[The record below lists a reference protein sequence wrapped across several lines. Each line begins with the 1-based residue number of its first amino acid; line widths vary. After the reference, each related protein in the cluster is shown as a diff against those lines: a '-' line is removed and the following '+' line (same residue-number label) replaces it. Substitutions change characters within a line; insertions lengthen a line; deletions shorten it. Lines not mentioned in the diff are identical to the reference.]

1 MALLWLVFSIGA
13 VQAALFEAQADQMEN
28 PIRRIVTL
36 LQKMQE
42 EIAAEGKKDEEL
54 MEKYV
59 CYCEKNDGEL
69 SDSTASLRAAI
80 PEIEA
85 SITEAENLKAQL
97 DQELAAHKKAR
108 EEAKEAITA
117 AAKRREK
124 EAAEFA
130 AESSELSA
138 NIASA
143 KAAIDALS
151 KGLGASF
158 LQSKYANTLRNM
170 VLAQGAK
177 LDRYD
182 RETLTD
188 FLSVNANARAT
199 VSGTGEIIGI
209 LKQLLEDMEKELA
222 AITKAEN
229 TSITEYEG
237 LVSAKEKEIQVA
249 TENIEKKMER
259 AGETAVKI
267 VSLKNDLEDTKE
279 SLGADEQF
287 LMELKKSCSTAD
299 EEYAARKQGRA
310 MELVAV
316 AETIKILNDDDAL
329 DLFKKTLPSPALL
342 QMRQGRDVRRQALTV
357 LSKVKAPP
365 TDFMFI
371 SLMLRGKKQ
380 GFEKVIKLIDNLV
393 VTLGKEQTDD
403 DAQRTWCMEEFDSSD
418 DSEKDLK
425 RRISGFE
432 TRISENEESIA
443 TLTDELAALKK
454 GIKEL
459 DAAVEDATTQR
470 KDAHKEFVESTTMNN
485 GALQLLDVAKNRL
498 NKFYNPALY
507 KAPER
512 RELTEEE
519 RIYVNSGGADPRDAE
534 EAVPKGGIA
543 GTGVSVFLQ
552 LRSRRSRQLDLDQD
566 DDAPPPPPET
576 MDAYTKKDSSGPTA
590 LIDKLKNDLEKD
602 MLENEHDEQD
612 AQKEYE
618 SFMSDSVAKR
628 TADSKSI
635 TEKESQKAELEADL
649 MGAKDLK
656 KTKAAELMAT
666 QEYIMQLHGSCD
678 FLVQNY
684 DLRKKA
690 RADETEALKN
700 AKAVL
705 SGADYSFRQV
715 AARKLFLA
723 HA

>member
-1 MALLWLVFSIGA
+1 
-13 VQAALFEAQADQMEN
+13 MEN

-36 LQKMQE
+36 LQKMQG
-42 EIAAEGKKDEEL
+42 EIAAESARDEEL

-59 CYCEKNDGEL
+59 CYCQKNDGEL

-108 EEAKEAITA
+108 EDAKEAITA

-188 FLSVNANARAT
+188 FLSVNANTRAT

-209 LKQLLEDMEKELA
+209 LKQLLEDMEKELD

-229 TSITEYEG
+229 ASITEYEG
-237 LVSAKEKEIQVA
+237 LVSAKEKEIQIA

-287 LMELKKSCSTAD
+287 LMELKKSCATAD
-299 EEYAARKQGRA
+299 EEYAKRKEARA
-310 MELVAV
+310 METVAV

-342 QMRQGRDVRRQALTV
+342 QMRQSRDVRAQALRV
-357 LSKVKAPP
+357 LQKVKTPA
-365 TDFMFI
+365 TDFSFI

-380 GFEKVIKLIDNLV
+380 GFAKVIKLIDNLV
-393 VTLGKEQTDD
+393 ATLGKEQTDD
-403 DAQRTWCMEEFDSSD
+403 DAQRTWCNQEFDSSD
-418 DSEKDLK
+418 DDEKDLK

-432 TRISENEESIA
+432 TRITENEEAIA

-459 DAAVEDATTQR
+459 DVAVEDATTQR
-470 KDAHKEFVESTTMNN
+470 KDAHKEFVETASMNN

-543 GTGVSVFLQ
+543 GTGVTVFTQ
-552 LRSRRSRQLDLDQD
+552 LRAMTRSR
-566 DDAPPPPPET
+566 DAPPPPPET
-576 MDAYTKKDSSGPTA
+576 MDAYTKKDASGPVA
-590 LIDKLKNDLEKD
+590 LIDKLKRGLEKE
-602 MLENEHDEQD
+602 MQEAEHDEKS
-612 AQKEYE
+612 AQEDYE
-618 SFMSDSVAKR
+618 KFISDSVTKR
-628 TADSKSI
+628 MADSKAI
-635 TEKESQKAELEADL
+635 TEKEAQKADLEADL
-649 MGAKDLK
+649 MAAKDQH
-656 KTKAAELMAT
+656 KTSAAELLAT
-666 QEYIMQLHGSCD
+666 QQYISQLHGSCD
-678 FLVQNY
+678 FLLANY
-684 DLRKKA
+684 DLRKEA
-690 RADETEALKN
+690 RANERDALLK

-715 AARKLFLA
+715 AQSRFLA
-723 HA
+723 RRAA

>member
-1 MALLWLVFSIGA
+1 
-13 VQAALFEAQADQMEN
+13 MEN

-36 LQKMQE
+36 LQKMQG
-42 EIAAEGKKDEEL
+42 EIAAESARDEEL

-59 CYCEKNDGEL
+59 CYCQKNDGEL

-108 EEAKEAITA
+108 EDAKEAITA

-188 FLSVNANARAT
+188 FLSVNANTRAT

-209 LKQLLEDMEKELA
+209 LKQLLEDMEKELD

-229 TSITEYEG
+229 ASITEYEG
-237 LVSAKEKEIQVA
+237 LVSAKEKEIQIA

-287 LMELKKSCSTAD
+287 LMELKKSCATAD
-299 EEYAARKQGRA
+299 EEYAKRKEARA
-310 MELVAV
+310 METVAV

-342 QMRQGRDVRRQALTV
+342 QMRQSRDVRAQALRV
-357 LSKVKAPP
+357 LQKVKTPA
-365 TDFMFI
+365 TDFSFI

-380 GFEKVIKLIDNLV
+380 GFAKVIKLIDNLV
-393 VTLGKEQTDD
+393 ATLGKEQTDD
-403 DAQRTWCMEEFDSSD
+403 DAQRTWCNQEFDSSD
-418 DSEKDLK
+418 DDEKDLK

-432 TRISENEESIA
+432 TRITENEEAIA

-459 DAAVEDATTQR
+459 DVAVEDATTQR
-470 KDAHKEFVESTTMNN
+470 KDAHKEFVETASMNN

-534 EAVPKGGIA
+534 EAAVAGTGIA
-543 GTGVSVFLQ
+543 GTGVTVFAQ
-552 LRSRRSRQLDLDQD
+552 LRTTMRSK
-566 DDAPPPPPET
+566 DAPPPPPET
-576 MDAYTKKDSSGPTA
+576 VDAYTKKDSSGPVA
-590 LIDKLKNDLEKD
+590 LIEKLKNDLEKE
-602 MLENEHDEQD
+602 MQASELDEKQS
-612 AQKEYE
+612 QKDYE
-618 SFMSDSVAKR
+618 EMMADSANQR
-628 TADSKSI
+628 HADSKSI
-635 TEKESQKAELEADL
+635 TEKDSQKAELEGDL
-649 MGAKDLK
+649 QAAKSAK
-656 KTKAAELMAT
+656 KNAEGELLALG
-666 QEYIMQLHGSCD
+666 EYISQLHGSCD
-678 FLVQNY
+678 FLLQNF
-684 DLRKKA
+684 DIRKEA
-690 RADETEALKN
+690 RANEIDALKK

-705 SGADYSFRQV
+705 SGADYSFMQTVKGRFMH
-715 AARKLFLA
+715 KK
-723 HA
+723 H

>member
-1 MALLWLVFSIGA
+1 
-13 VQAALFEAQADQMEN
+13 
-28 PIRRIVTL
+28 
-36 LQKMQE
+36 
-42 EIAAEGKKDEEL
+42 

-69 SDSTASLRAAI
+69 SESTASLRAAI

-130 AESSELSA
+130 TESSELSA

-188 FLSVNANARAT
+188 FLSVNANTRAT

-209 LKQLLEDMEKELA
+209 LKQLLEDMEKELD

-229 TSITEYEG
+229 ASITEYEG
-237 LVSAKEKEIQVA
+237 LVSAKEKEIQIA

-287 LMELKKSCSTAD
+287 LMELKKSCATAD
-299 EEYAARKQGRA
+299 EEYAKSKEARA
-310 MELVAV
+310 METVAV

-342 QMRQGRDVRRQALTV
+342 QMRQSRDVRAQALRV
-357 LSKVKAPP
+357 LQKVKTPA
-365 TDFMFI
+365 TDFSFI

-380 GFEKVIKLIDNLV
+380 GFAKVIKLIDNLV
-393 VTLGKEQTDD
+393 ATL
-403 DAQRTWCMEEFDSSD
+403 A
-418 DSEKDLK
+418 KDQK

-432 TRISENEESIA
+432 TRITENEEGIA
-443 TLTDELAALKK
+443 TL
-454 GIKEL
+454 
-459 DAAVEDATTQR
+459 
-470 KDAHKEFVESTTMNN
+470 
-485 GALQLLDVAKNRL
+485 
-498 NKFYNPALY
+498 
-507 KAPER
+507 
-512 RELTEEE
+512 
-519 RIYVNSGGADPRDAE
+519 
-534 EAVPKGGIA
+534 
-543 GTGVSVFLQ
+543 
-552 LRSRRSRQLDLDQD
+552 
-566 DDAPPPPPET
+566 
-576 MDAYTKKDSSGPTA
+576 
-590 LIDKLKNDLEKD
+590 
-602 MLENEHDEQD
+602 
-612 AQKEYE
+612 
-618 SFMSDSVAKR
+618 
-628 TADSKSI
+628 
-635 TEKESQKAELEADL
+635 
-649 MGAKDLK
+649 
-656 KTKAAELMAT
+656 
-666 QEYIMQLHGSCD
+666 
-678 FLVQNY
+678 
-684 DLRKKA
+684 
-690 RADETEALKN
+690 
-700 AKAVL
+700 
-705 SGADYSFRQV
+705 
-715 AARKLFLA
+715 
-723 HA
+723 